1 MRMIAFLK
9 RTTKE
14 IVLDPLSV
22 FFGLGFPVVLLL
34 LLSAINAGV
43 PKGQGPDNFEIQNL
57 APAVSVF
64 GLSFVNLFSALLVSK
79 DRGTSLLQR
88 LFTTPLRAVDYIIGY
103 LMPMVPIA
111 LLQTIVCYVIAL
123 MLGLSFSLNFLLM
136 LCGTLVISLLFA
148 SMGLLFGSLLN
159 EKQVGGLCGALITNV
174 TAWFSGAWFS
184 LDTIGGAFK
193 TAGQILPFYH
203 AVEMQKA
210 LLRGDLGGVLAE
222 GHLWIV
228 LGYSA
233 VIFAAAVWVFTRR
246 MKEK

>member
-1 MRMIAFLK
+1 MRMFAFLK

-14 IVLDPLSV
+14 IMLDPLSV
-22 FFGLGFPVVLLL
+22 FFGLGFPIVLLL

-43 PKGQGPDNFEIQNL
+43 PEGQGPDNFRIEQL
-57 APAVSVF
+57 APAISVF
-64 GLSFVNLFSALLVSK
+64 GLSFINLFSALLVSK

-88 LFTTPLRAVDYIIGY
+88 LFTTPLKAADYIVGY
-103 LMPMVPIA
+103 LLPMLPIA
-111 LLQTIVCYVIAL
+111 LLQTVVCYIIAL
-123 MLGLSFSLNFLLM
+123 LLGLSFSLNCLLM

-148 SMGLLFGSLLN
+148 GMGLLFGSFLN
-159 EKQVGGLCGALITNV
+159 EKQVGGLCGALITNIS
-174 TAWFSGAWFS
+174 AWFSGAWFS

-193 TAGQILPFYH
+193 TVGQILPFYH

-210 LLRGDLGGVLAE
+210 LLRGDFGGVLDQ

-228 LGYSA
+228 LGYTA
-233 VIFAAAVWVFTRR
+233 VILAAAILVFTGK